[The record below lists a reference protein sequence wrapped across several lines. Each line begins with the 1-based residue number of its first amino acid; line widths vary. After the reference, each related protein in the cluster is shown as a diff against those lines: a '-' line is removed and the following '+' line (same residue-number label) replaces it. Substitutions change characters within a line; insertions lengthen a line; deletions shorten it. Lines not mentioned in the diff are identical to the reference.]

1 MIENRKKINFKT
13 KIKVSSFRFLG
24 GLFVS
29 LLLSFS
35 IYLFFIYCRDY
46 TRLLTFTNNHNY
58 LELSKKELFFYD
70 FFFAF
75 LSLTIGQSYF
85 LKILFHKNRVI
96 NDEQTRLRRKIV
108 HDQNVLIWFFMFWF
122 IRTAGLTAFLYMN
135 FNTEYP
141 IDFYYDLNFY
151 NEYWYLFVLILCV
164 LFLQSWQ
171 ALGLLLKRHY
181 KKMFYTFLM
190 LSLTAI
196 VFTQIKI
203 INFEGYFKTEHLNN
217 LYLKENIRLPKS
229 NSFTSQSKWGRIFQI
244 YVSEN
249 NSVFL
254 NNKEISLSEL
264 KTEVYNQSY
273 FSQYYSPY
281 DERFIQINADK
292 NATMKT
298 INSLRSIII
307 EYSEFKVY
315 FGLYPSQ
322 KKYPDEYYQDNQL
335 IIKDVIIDKI
345 SESINNK
352 ETIEI
357 NYSENLKFSNYIKL
371 LDFLNQSYYKAL
383 QGVSK
388 SQNADEFTLEYFP
401 ERILKKTIIDNT
413 INTTKI
419 LDSLKFLPI
428 KNDDE
433 VLIKL
438 PPVKNE

>member
-1 MIENRKKINFKT
+1 
-13 KIKVSSFRFLG
+13 
-24 GLFVS
+24 
-29 LLLSFS
+29 
-35 IYLFFIYCRDY
+35 
-46 TRLLTFTNNHNY
+46 
-58 LELSKKELFFYD
+58 
-70 FFFAF
+70 
-75 LSLTIGQSYF
+75 
-85 LKILFHKNRVI
+85 
-96 NDEQTRLRRKIV
+96 
-108 HDQNVLIWFFMFWF
+108 MFWF